1 MKIAVSSRLFGECPL
16 LEGIALARDYGYTGV
31 ELWYE
36 DLLSMS
42 DRTLASTTELGLTY
56 YLHAASRDINFLS
69 VNPRIASVS
78 LGEVLRSVDIA
89 ERLAAQAVVVHPAR
103 MASTK
108 DSPEEYW
115 DTLVSALGCLVQH
128 AQSKGV
134 HLAVENMELRPKE
147 LLVFP
152 EDMLRLIGAFPDGEL
167 GICLDLA
174 HAATI
179 NAVERFL
186 EPELW
191 NRTTHIHLSNSADG
205 RTHVP
210 LWQGHCHASPRF
222 QQAFRSFTGP
232 VVIEGYDHACDV
244 TSLLHHNREQL
255 KVWGLW

>member
-1 MKIAVSSRLFGECPL
+1 MSSRLFGGCPL
-16 LEGIALARDYGYTGV
+16 LDGIALARDYGYAGV

-42 DRTLASTTELGLTY
+42 DRTLALITEAGLSY
-56 YLHAASRDINFLS
+56 YIHAASRDVNFLS

-78 LGEVLRSVDIA
+78 LGEVVRSIDIA
-89 ERLAAQAVVVHPAR
+89 AQIAAHAVVVHPAR

-108 DSPEEYW
+108 DAPEAYW
-115 DTLVSALGCLVQH
+115 DTLISALRRLAQH

-134 HLAVENMELRPKE
+134 HLTVENMELRPKE
-147 LLVFP
+147 ILVFP
-152 EDMLRLIGAFPDGEL
+152 EDMVRLMGAFSDEEL

-179 NAVERFL
+179 NAVEQFL

-191 NRTTHIHLSNSADG
+191 NRITHIHLSNSADG

-210 LWQGHCHASPRF
+210 LWQGTPNASPRF
-222 QQAFRSFTGP
+222 QHALQSFTGP
-232 VVIEGYDHACDV
+232 VVIEGYDHAEDV
-244 TSLLHHNREQL
+244 TTLLYRNREQL
-255 KVWGLW
+255 KAWGLW